1 MRTATQEKIP
11 TMGPLRTLS
20 TPGDWVLSWWKRVDR
35 EVTVREPGVRTL
47 PFFKERNSFY
57 EYLASL
63 GQDFGVEPRIIAKV
77 LDPYIRAD
85 AEMWLRVLPEETA
98 VPREQQTRARE
109 LRNISRYIAENGWRV
124 DLTLE
129 SVPTFFDG
137 VDWSHFD

>member
-1 MRTATQEKIP
+1 MRYLVTE
-11 TMGPLRTLS
+11 
-20 TPGDWVLSWWKRVDR
+20 GDWVLSWWKRVDR
-35 EVTVREPGVRTL
+35 EVTEREPGARTL

-63 GQDFGVEPRIIAKV
+63 GQDFGVPPQIIAKI
-77 LDPYIRAD
+77 LDPYVRAD
-85 AEMWLRVLPEETA
+85 AELWLSVLPEETA

-129 SVPTFFDG
+129 SVPSFFEG
-137 VDWSHFD
+137 VDWAHFD